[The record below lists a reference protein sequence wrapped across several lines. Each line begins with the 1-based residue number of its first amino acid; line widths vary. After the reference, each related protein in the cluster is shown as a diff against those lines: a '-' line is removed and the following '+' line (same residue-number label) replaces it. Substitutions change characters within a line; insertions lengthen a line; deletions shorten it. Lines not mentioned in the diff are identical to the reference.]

1 MIAVS
6 QITLVAQAAS
16 ASAMTEGTELEQI
29 LERCNN
35 PGCKICQMN
44 AETIEE
50 LMTPEGGEQL

>member
-6 QITLVAQAAS
+6 QTTLVAQAAS

-29 LERCNN
+29 LERCDS
-35 PGCKICQMN
+35 PECKICQMS